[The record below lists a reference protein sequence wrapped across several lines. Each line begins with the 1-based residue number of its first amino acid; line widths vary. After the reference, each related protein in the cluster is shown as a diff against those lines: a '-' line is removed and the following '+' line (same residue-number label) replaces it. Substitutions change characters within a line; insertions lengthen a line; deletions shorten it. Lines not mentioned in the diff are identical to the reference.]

1 MAYENA
7 KQLLLIA
14 VIHVGLCLIKHSNLN
29 TVIKERLRRI
39 EMINTNATNNSQFN
53 KEKIFNSI
61 GNDTTVN
68 QDGECSNGKAK
79 CHFYIQ
85 RMINFYRKVKT
96 WNCY

>member
-14 VIHVGLCLIKHSNLN
+14 VIHVGLCLTKHSNLN
-29 TVIKERLRRI
+29 TEIKEKRM

-61 GNDTTVN
+61 GNNTTVN